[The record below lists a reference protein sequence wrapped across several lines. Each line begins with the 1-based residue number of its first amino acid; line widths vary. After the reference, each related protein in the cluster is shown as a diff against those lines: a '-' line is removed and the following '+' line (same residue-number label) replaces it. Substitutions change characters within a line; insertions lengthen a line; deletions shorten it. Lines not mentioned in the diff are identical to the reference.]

1 MAWQD
6 TDMDGRIGDAIKFLR
21 LVGEAD
27 SQNRAEAL
35 GDLKFA
41 AGDQWPVEIQNSRN
55 LEARPCLTINKIDAY
70 VRQVTNQQRQ
80 QRPRIKVHPVN
91 NEGDMKV
98 AQVIEGITRHIE
110 VNSNAD
116 TAYDTAFEYA
126 AKMGWGYWRV
136 TTNYVS
142 DDSFDQEIY
151 IEPVDD
157 PFSVYYD
164 PNSVSPDGSDAE
176 RCLITSVMSKHDF
189 RQQYPG
195 ADDGANFTARSTGD
209 SDAEWVTKED
219 IRVAEYWYVERVKAK
234 LVLLS
239 DGTKVYEDELPSP
252 ELLEADNITIMDTR
266 TTFRKQVKWCK
277 LTAMEVLEERDWPG
291 KWIPIIPCYGAQVV
305 VEGKRK
311 KYGLVRF
318 AKDPQRM
325 YNFWRTS
332 MTESIALAPKP
343 KWLLA
348 EGQDEGHESE
358 WAMANIKSTPVLRY
372 KQKDIEGVPAP
383 VPSRI
388 QPEPP
393 PAGIMVA
400 AEAIA
405 NDLKT
410 VLGIFDPA
418 QELPGNISGK
428 ALQGQQQQVDLS
440 NFHFYDN
447 MTRSIK
453 QTGKIILDLIPKIYD
468 TERVLRIIG
477 VDGKPDMVTIN
488 QVEATGEVMNDV
500 TVGLYDVVMDT
511 GPGYNS
517 KREQAVQTMLP
528 LMTQPEVFQAAGD
541 LLFRNMDFPGADVI
555 ADRLAAMNPL
565 SQIDEQSDVPPQ
577 AQMQLLQAQ
586 KAMADMEQKMIAM
599 QLEINNRGQV
609 ASIREEGQNR
619 RKLMDVISRAYNT
632 DTINEAKV
640 NQVNMK
646 AVTDQNKMELD
657 TLVRLI
663 LGGLP
668 PEMLAAEIERRNM
681 EQKEA
686 SAFAEMEVNQTQNP
700 FIQAGQE
707 LMAQPQPM
715 QPPMQQ
721 PMQQQP
727 PEMAAPM
734 GQPAQP
740 MQQGMM

>member
-91 NEGDMKV
+91 NEGDLKI

-126 AKMGWGYWRV
+126 VKMGWGYWRI
-136 TTNYVS
+136 TTNYMS
-142 DDSFDQEIY
+142 EDSFDQEIY
-151 IEPVDD
+151 IEPVND
-157 PFSVYYD
+157 PFSVYFD

-176 RCLITSVMSKHDF
+176 RCLVTSVMSKHDF
-189 RQQYPG
+189 RLQYPG
-195 ADDGANFTARSTGD
+195 ADDGANFSARSTGD

-219 IRVAEYWYVERVKAK
+219 IRLAEYWYIAREKAK

-239 DGTKVYEDELPSP
+239 DGTKVFEDELPSA
-252 ELLEADNITIMDTR
+252 ELLDAAGVTIMDTR
-266 TTFRKQVKWCK
+266 TTFRKKVKWCK
-277 LTAMEVLEERDWPG
+277 LTAMEVLEEREWPG
-291 KWIPIIPCYGAQVV
+291 KYIPIVPCYGAQVV

-358 WAMANIKSTPVLRY
+358 WALANIKSTPVLRY

-393 PAGIMVA
+393 PEGIMVA
-400 AEAIA
+400 AGAIA
-405 NDLKT
+405 DDLKT
-410 VLGIFDPA
+410 VLGIFDPSQA
-418 QELPGNISGK
+418 LPGNISGK

-453 QTGKIILDLIPKIYD
+453 HTGKIILDLIPKIYD
-468 TERVLRIIG
+468 TQRVLRIIG

-488 QVEATGEVMNDV
+488 EAQATGEVMNNV

-517 KREQAVQTMLP
+517 KREQAVETMMP
-528 LMTQPEVFQAAGD
+528 LMADPQVFQAAGD

-565 SQIDEQSDVPPQ
+565 AQIDDKSDVPPQ
-577 AQMQLLQAQ
+577 FQMKLMQAE
-586 KAMADMEQKMIAM
+586 KAVSDMQQQMIAM

-609 ASIREEGQNR
+609 AAIREDGQNR

-640 NQVNMK
+640 NQTNMK
-646 AVTDQNKMELD
+646 GVTDQNKMELD
-657 TLVRLI
+657 ALVKLV

-668 PEMLAAEIERRNM
+668 VGALAAEIERRNQ

-686 SAFAEMEVNQTQNP
+686 AAFAEMEVNSTQNP

-707 LMAQPQPM
+707 LMAQPMGGQPM

-721 PMQQQP
+721 PQP
-727 PEMAAPM
+727 PEMQ
-734 GQPAQP
+734 GQPMLQP
-740 MQQGMM
+740 GMM